1 MYKIAIQKKGR
12 LTEQSLKYLRSIGIK
27 VPKNGREM
35 IARSDDLE
43 ILFLRQT
50 DIPEFV
56 EKGIVD
62 FGIVGENAVAEKRYK
77 VRVVEKLGFARCS
90 LKIVVPRES
99 SAKSVKDLN
108 GERIAT
114 SFPNLL
120 KDFLKKNK
128 VNASIIEVKGSVE
141 VTPAMGLT
149 DAVCDLVQT
158 GKTLEENNLVPLV
171 TVLESQAVLISNP
184 NSKWP
189 F

>member
-12 LTEQSLKYLRSIGIK
+12 LTDESLKYLRSLGIK
-27 VPKNGREM
+27 VPKNEREL
-35 IARSDDLE
+35 IACSDDLE

-56 EKGIVD
+56 EKGIID
-62 FGIVGENAVAEKRYK
+62 FGIVGENAVAEKKYK
-77 VRVVEKLGFARCS
+77 VQVVDKLGFGRCS
-90 LKIVVPRES
+90 LQIAVPKDAKVES
-99 SAKSVKDLN
+99 IEDLN

-120 KDFLKKNK
+120 KDFFKKNR
-128 VNASIIEVKGSVE
+128 VNAAILEVKGSVE
-141 VTPAMGLT
+141 ATPAMGLT

-158 GKTLEENNLVPLV
+158 GRTLKENNLMPLT
-171 TVLESQAVLISNP
+171 TVMESQAVLISNP

>member
-12 LTEQSLKYLRSIGIK
+12 LTEQSLKYLRSLGIK
-27 VPKNGREM
+27 APKNGREL
-35 IARSDDLE
+35 IACSDNLE

-56 EKGIVD
+56 EKGIID
-62 FGIVGENAVAEKRYK
+62 FGIVGENAVAEKNYK
-77 VRVVEKLGFARCS
+77 VNIVEKLGFGKCS
-90 LKIVVPRES
+90 LQIAVPKD
-99 SAKSVKDLN
+99 AQVKSIKDLD

-120 KDFLKKNK
+120 KDFLKKNN
-128 VNASIIEVKGSVE
+128 VNAAILEVKGSVE

-158 GKTLEENNLVPLV
+158 GKTLKENNLIPLV
-171 TVLESQAVLISNP
+171 TVLESQAQLISNP